1 MAFSNGSYVIG
12 VDLGGSNVR
21 ASLFDTAGRAV
32 ADLAEPTVAASAA
45 AVVAQVGDLGR
56 RLARRSGV
64 EWQAIDGVGVGVP
77 GVVADGRLRM
87 APNLPPF
94 EDVEVEVAFAG
105 ELDAEVIVDNDVN
118 MATLGEHCRG
128 LGDGLGDFVFLA
140 IGTGVGMGM
149 VAGGRLLRGAHGA
162 AGEIGTVPLAA
173 FASAGVP
180 STLEDLAGG
189 AGVARRY
196 SKVAQRDELLTAAEV
211 HAAADAGD
219 PAAREVVDAQIRTVA
234 LAAVAIQ
241 RVLDPALVVLGGGI
255 GSRAAFALRVR
266 EQAEALAGEPVR
278 LEPSALGDAAG
289 VIGAAH
295 AARLHVTEQVDV

>member
-1 MAFSNGSYVIG
+1 MTFSNMSYVIG

-21 ASLFDTAGRAV
+21 ASLFDAAGAAV
-32 ADLAEPTVAASAA
+32 AELAEPTAGSAA
-45 AVVAQVGDLGR
+45 AVVAQLGHLGR

-64 EWQAIDGVGVGVP
+64 EWEAIDGVGVGVP

-94 EDVEVEVAFAG
+94 GDVEVGVAFAD

-162 AGEIGTVPLAA
+162 AGEIGTVPLVGL
-173 FASAGVP
+173 ASAGLP
-180 STLEDLAGG
+180 LTLEDLTGG

-196 SKVAQRDELLTAAEV
+196 AEVAQRDDLLTAAEV

-219 PAAREVVDAQIRTVA
+219 PAAREVVEAQIRAVA

-255 GSRAAFALRVR
+255 GSRADFALRVR
-266 EQAEALAGEPVR
+266 EQAEALAAEPVR

-289 VIGAAH
+289 VIGAAQ
-295 AARLHVTEQVDV
+295 AARLHVKEQVDV